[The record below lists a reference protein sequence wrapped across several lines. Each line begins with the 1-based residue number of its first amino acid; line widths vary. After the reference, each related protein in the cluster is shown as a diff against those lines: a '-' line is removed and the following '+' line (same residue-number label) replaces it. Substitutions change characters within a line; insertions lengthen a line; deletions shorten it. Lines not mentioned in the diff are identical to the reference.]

1 MSRSFVW
8 FANLHFK
15 THVLKYGH
23 CLTSTH
29 PIYHFLKGKAL
40 FTFHNILEDFLT
52 HRKERLRNG
61 RMEEKNHGI
70 VRRIEH
76 GRAALHYLEVHK
88 KHTIKDI
95 VNQNPKTF
103 IRLGIFFL

>member
-1 MSRSFVW
+1 MFVRN
-8 FANLHFK
+8 ANLHFQ

-52 HRKERLRNG
+52 HRKERLHDG

-70 VRRIEH
+70 VGRIEH
-76 GRAALHYLEVHK
+76 GRAALHYLDVHK
-88 KHTIKDI
+88 KHSLNEISQD
-95 VNQNPKTF
+95 V
-103 IRLGIFFL
+103 

>member
-1 MSRSFVW
+1 MFVRN
-8 FANLHFK
+8 ANLHFQ

-40 FTFHNILEDFLT
+40 FTFHNILEYFLT
-52 HRKERLRNG
+52 QRKERLQNG

-76 GRAALHYLEVHK
+76 GRAALHYLDVHK
-88 KHTIKDI
+88 KHSLNEISQD
-95 VNQNPKTF
+95 V
-103 IRLGIFFL
+103 